1 MAWLSQE
8 IAENAVATVID
19 FASIIVAYNLGL
31 LQLSIAAGV
40 AYAAFDAYIVIW
52 MRRRITRWVRGFMS
66 FLNPEERFGIAE
78 SQKKETS

>member
-19 FASIIVAYNLGL
+19 FASIILAYNLGL
-31 LQLSIAAGV
+31 LQFSIAAGV

-52 MRRRITRWVRGFMS
+52 MRRRITRWVKSFMG
-66 FLNPEERFGIAE
+66 FLNPQEHLGIAE
-78 SQKKETS
+78 SHKGTS